1 MSDVTAIEW
10 TDHTFNPWWGCSRV
24 SPACRFCYADRDAR
38 RYGHELWRRHGQ
50 RRMLSERN
58 WQRPLKWNRDAERAG
73 APEKV
78 FCASM
83 ADVFEDHPDLEE
95 PRKRLWDLIEAT
107 PWLRW
112 QLLTKRPENVAGM
125 VPWGSDWPSWVWLGV
140 SAENQRWTD
149 TRIPVLLE
157 LPAAVRFISAEPL
170 LGPID
175 LGFDH
180 ECGDPPHRTC
190 PVMADWLIIGGESGP
205 RARPMQLEWARGLL
219 AQCRES
225 EVSTV
230 PFVKQLGSVLGRE
243 LSAGPKGGDTARW
256 PADLQVREFPCE
268 AGLAEAVSD
277 HGRRQAAPLRRRLPG
292 TRLDSL
298 LSRVVTGSAGL
309 VPRPGNVCPVA

>member
-58 WQRPLKWNRDAERAG
+58 WQRPLKWNRDAERNG
-73 APEKV
+73 VPEKV

-107 PWLRW
+107 PWLCW

-125 VPWGSDWPSWVWLGV
+125 APWGDEWPSWVWLGV
-140 SAENQRWTD
+140 SAENQRWAD
-149 TRIPVLLE
+149 TRIPVLFE
-157 LPAAVRFISAEPL
+157 IPARTKFISAEPL

-180 ECGDPPHRTC
+180 ECGDPPHYPC
-190 PVMADWLIIGGESGP
+190 PPMADWLIIGGESGG
-205 RARPMQLEWARGLL
+205 RARPMQLEWARDLL

-243 LSAGPKGGDTARW
+243 LGAGPKGGDMAGW
-256 PADLQVREFPCE
+256 PADLRVREFPCE
-268 AGLAEAVSD
+268 AAPGQRHFQLSGL
-277 HGRRQAAPLRRRLPG
+277 
-292 TRLDSL
+292 
-298 LSRVVTGSAGL
+298 
-309 VPRPGNVCPVA
+309 